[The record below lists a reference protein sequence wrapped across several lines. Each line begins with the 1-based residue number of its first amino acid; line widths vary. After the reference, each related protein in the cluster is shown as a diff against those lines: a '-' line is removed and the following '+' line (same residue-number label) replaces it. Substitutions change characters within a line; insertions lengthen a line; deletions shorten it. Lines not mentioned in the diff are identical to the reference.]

1 MEQKSSRMNKILII
15 AAASAPLFCSGS
27 PVSAGES
34 ADALMQRSDC
44 LVCHKTDQKLVGPSF
59 REIAD
64 RYKDDP
70 NAVKTLTEKVIN
82 GGSGAW
88 GQIPM
93 APHANIPAA
102 DAEEIVKWI
111 LEQKS

>member
-1 MEQKSSRMNKILII
+1 MKEILLTVAM
-15 AAASAPLFCSGS
+15 AALLLCSGGLS
-27 PVSAGES
+27 SAGES
-34 ADALMQRSDC
+34 AEALVQKSDC
-44 LVCHKTDQKLVGPSF
+44 LVCHKADQKLVGPSF

-70 NAVKTLTEKVIN
+70 DAVKTLTAKVIG

-93 APHANIPAA
+93 APHPNISAA
-102 DAEEIVKWI
+102 EAEEIVKWI
-111 LEQKS
+111 LQQKS

>member
-1 MEQKSSRMNKILII
+1 MDKIPII
-15 AAASAPLFCSGS
+15 VVVAASLPCAGGL
-27 PVSAGES
+27 AWTGES
-34 ADALMQRSDC
+34 AEALMQKSDC

-70 NAVKTLTEKVIN
+70 DAVKTLTEKVIN

-93 APHANIPAA
+93 APHANLSATE
-102 DAEEIVKWI
+102 AEEIVKWI